1 MTVLNLSNDTENH
14 GATILPAPDTEI
26 DAREVFGVD
35 IDMKVP
41 AFSVADERVPDLDPT
56 YVFDPDTTLAI
67 LAGFAYNRRVM
78 IQGYHGTG
86 KSTHIEQVAAR
97 LNWPC
102 IRINLDSHISRIDLV
117 GKDAI
122 VLRDG
127 KQVTEFREGLL
138 PWALQTPTALVFD
151 EYDAGRPD
159 VMFVI
164 QRILEV
170 EGKLTLLDQNRVI
183 RPNPWFRLFATAN
196 TVGLGDTSGLY
207 HGTQQINQG
216 QMDRW
221 NIVVTLNYL
230 PAETETQIIRAKMPS
245 YDTEAG
251 RQTVA
256 NMVQVAD
263 MTRKGFIAGDISTV
277 MSPRTVLTW
286 AQNAEIFKNVG
297 FAFRVSFLN
306 RCDEA
311 ERGMVA
317 EYYQRVF
324 GEDLPES
331 VVAKAGR

>member
-1 MTVLNLSNDTENH
+1 MD
-14 GATILPAPDTEI
+14 APDTFV
-26 DAREVFGVD
+26 DARTVFGVD

-41 AFSVADERVPDLDPT
+41 AFSQADERVPDLDAN
-56 YVFDPDTTLAI
+56 YVFDPDTTLSI
-67 LAGFAYNRRVM
+67 LAGFAFNRRVM

-102 IRINLDSHISRIDLV
+102 VRINLDSHISRIDLV

-122 VLRDG
+122 ILKDG

-138 PWALQTPTALVFD
+138 PWCLQTPTALVFD

-164 QRILEV
+164 QRVLEV

-183 RPNPWFRLFATAN
+183 RPNPYFRLFATAN
-196 TVGLGDTSGLY
+196 TVGLGDTTGLY

-221 NIVVTLNYL
+221 SSVTTLNYL
-230 PAETETQIIRAKMPS
+230 PAETETDIVLAKS
-245 YDTEAG
+245 QGFD
-251 RQTVA
+251 RKTVA
-256 NMVQVAD
+256 NMVKVAE
-263 MTRKGFIAGDISTV
+263 MTRTGFMGGDISTV

-286 AQNAEIFKNVG
+286 AQNASIFNSLG

-306 RCDEA
+306 KCDEA
-311 ERGMVA
+311 ERSLVA

-331 VVAKAGR
+331 VVGKGKK